1 MIETKIYE
9 SLMFLFTK
17 SLEQLEE
24 MSLGNTTYIFFKDE
38 VSQITYTLIH
48 NMKYNSYYL
57 SVNSQSYVDT
67 IRLTSLAQY
76 NLEKS
81 QIFWDVLEMGGI
93 KQFSFN
99 LVLKNGIPNSQDL
112 MKIDWDMVQVK

>member
-38 VSQITYTLIH
+38 VSKITYTLIH
-48 NMKYNSYYL
+48 NMRYNSYYL

-67 IRLTSLAQY
+67 IRLTSLVQY

-99 LVLKNGIPNSQDL
+99 LVLNNGIPNSQEL
-112 MKIDWDMVQVK
+112 MNIDWDMVQVK

>member
-38 VSQITYTLIH
+38 VSKITYTLIH
-48 NMKYNSYYL
+48 NMRYNSYYL

-67 IRLTSLAQY
+67 IRLTSLVQY

-99 LVLKNGIPNSQDL
+99 LVLKNGIPNAQDL
-112 MKIDWDMVQVK
+112 MSIDWDMVQVK